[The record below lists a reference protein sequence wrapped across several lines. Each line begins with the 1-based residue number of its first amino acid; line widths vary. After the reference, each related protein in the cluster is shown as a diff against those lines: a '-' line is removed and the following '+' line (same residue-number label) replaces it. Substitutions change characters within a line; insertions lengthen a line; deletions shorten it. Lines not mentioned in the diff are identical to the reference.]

1 MTVTSQLCERIA
13 GTGYDNLGATAIE
26 AARRLVL
33 DGIAIAIAGT
43 EEEAIHILAAHHKEQ
58 GGAAQA
64 TAIGN
69 GFRLNTVSAAAL
81 NGAAMHVL
89 DFEPMW
95 SPANHALSTT
105 LAGVLALAEARGATG
120 REVLTALVKG
130 VEMQGWIRQASRQFE
145 ASTSRFHPPGAV
157 GPLGAAVA
165 AGHILKLDPDRL
177 AHAIGIAGRQPAGQ
191 CRHHDQI
198 DALRPCLS
206 AGARVGAFRRARLHR
221 QCRSV

>member
-1 MTVTSQLCERIA
+1 MAVTAQLCERIA
-13 GTGYDNLGATAIE
+13 GTDYENLGAAAIE

-43 EEEAIHILAAHHKEQ
+43 EEEAIQILAAHHKEQ

-105 LAGVLALAEARGATG
+105 LAGVLALAEARDATG

-130 VEMQGWIRQASRQFE
+130 VEMQGWIREASGQYERAHQPVSSAWRRRAARRRRRGRASAEAGSGPARRTPSASRLR
-145 ASTSRFHPPGAV
+145 AP
-157 GPLGAAVA
+157 AACW
-165 AGHILKLDPDRL
+165 PM
-177 AHAIGIAGRQPAGQ
+177 PA
-191 CRHHDQI
+191 
-198 DALRPCLS
+198 P
-206 AGARVGAFRRARLHR
+206 
-221 QCRSV
+221 

>member
-1 MTVTSQLCERIA
+1 MSVTAQLCERIA
-13 GTGYDNLGATAIE
+13 ATGYDNLGAPAIA

-43 EEEAIHILAAHHKEQ
+43 EEEAIQILAAYHKEQ
-58 GGAAQA
+58 GGAPQA

-105 LAGVLALAEARGATG
+105 LAGTLALA
-120 REVLTALVKG
+120 
-130 VEMQGWIRQASRQFE
+130 
-145 ASTSRFHPPGAV
+145 PGA
-157 GPLGAAVA
+157 A
-165 AGHILKLDPDRL
+165 
-177 AHAIGIAGRQPAGQ
+177 
-191 CRHHDQI
+191 
-198 DALRPCLS
+198 S
-206 AGARVGAFRRARLHR
+206 
-221 QCRSV
+221 

>member
-1 MTVTSQLCERIA
+1 MAVTAQLCERIA
-13 GTGYDNLGATAIE
+13 AIDYDDLGQPAIE

-58 GGAAQA
+58 GGAPQA

-105 LAGVLALAEARGATG
+105 LAGVLALAEHRGASG

-130 VEMQGWIRQASRQFE
+130 VEMQGWIRQASGQFE
-145 ASTSRFHPPGAV
+145 ASTQPVSSARRGGSARRSGRGRTSPASSIRDSSPTPSASPPRA
-157 GPLGAAVA
+157 PAACW
-165 AGHILKLDPDRL
+165 PM
-177 AHAIGIAGRQPAGQ
+177 PA
-191 CRHHDQI
+191 
-198 DALRPCLS
+198 P
-206 AGARVGAFRRARLHR
+206 
-221 QCRSV
+221 